1 MSNNDIETNENIDI
15 YSIINL
21 LIDNIKLI
29 ALTILI
35 FFIVGLLYIYF
46 TEKKV
51 TAEIDINA
59 ISAKDIS
66 KFSGIN
72 VAVNEYAEFLN
83 ENKNSSNLF
92 NREYL
97 KESFKYEMLNYRLLL
112 NRFEKE
118 LIKKNSLS
126 EPTAKNQAINIV
138 KGIKIKS
145 GKELLDTDKL
155 QFQFNIDDRALY
167 IDSLSQAIVDI
178 NQKIYNDL
186 LITLNNAVSS
196 ILSSK
201 ERSTNLLGKELL
213 VLEKKFN
220 LEKKQKQVF
229 LEEQKKIALALGIKT
244 HDKNISNE
252 IVVESSSS
260 KNDPSIEFNSY
271 SDNNYYLN
279 GYDAIT
285 QELNILSN
293 RDETNIENY
302 SIEYAQKLTELERIK
317 LNDDAD
323 NLKLALNT
331 MPSSDEFKAVYI
343 DLEFI
348 KLSMLSNSRIL
359 LIFLLLGTFVSLVLI
374 FLVQAYKSKH

>member
-46 TEKKV
+46 AEKKV

-126 EPTAKNQAINIV
+126 EPAAKNQAINIV

-244 HDKNISNE
+244 HDKNTSNE

-279 GYDAIT
+279 GYTIT
-285 QELNILSN
+285 QELNILLS
-293 RDETNIENY
+293 RDDTNIENY
-302 SIEYAQKLTELERIK
+302 SMEYAQKLTELETIR

-331 MPSSDEFKAVYI
+331 MLSSNEFKCIY
-343 DLEFI
+343 
-348 KLSMLSNSRIL
+348 
-359 LIFLLLGTFVSLVLI
+359 
-374 FLVQAYKSKH
+374 

>member
-46 TEKKV
+46 AEKKV

-126 EPTAKNQAINIV
+126 EPAAKNQAINIV

-213 VLEKKFN
+213 VLEKN
-220 LEKKQKQVF
+220 LISKK
-229 LEEQKKIALALGIKT
+229 
-244 HDKNISNE
+244 NR
-252 IVVESSSS
+252 S
-260 KNDPSIEFNSY
+260 KSF
-271 SDNNYYLN
+271 
-279 GYDAIT
+279 
-285 QELNILSN
+285 
-293 RDETNIENY
+293 
-302 SIEYAQKLTELERIK
+302 
-317 LNDDAD
+317 
-323 NLKLALNT
+323 
-331 MPSSDEFKAVYI
+331 
-343 DLEFI
+343 
-348 KLSMLSNSRIL
+348 
-359 LIFLLLGTFVSLVLI
+359 
-374 FLVQAYKSKH
+374 